1 MKESM
6 NREIYILGE
15 TALPPV
21 VRLEAGEKRSAAF
34 VVPRGVSGSFEVVY
48 ELAGEGAELDLTGV
62 YACCGEQKVDFRITV
77 RHLCAGCISHQ
88 LFKGLAED
96 EARVKFE
103 GLVYVAAGAEKT
115 EALQENHSL
124 LLSENAFVQS
134 SPQLEIYADDVVCS
148 HGATV
153 GSLDENEQFYMRSR
167 GISLEEARRLQ
178 ILSFLSPVLE
188 GLPEK
193 KIITIFASALG

>member
-1 MKESM
+1 M

-15 TALPPV
+15 TVLPPV

-77 RHLCAGCISHQ
+77 RHLCAGCVSHQ

-103 GLVYVAAGAEKT
+103 GLVYVASGAEKT

>member
-1 MKESM
+1 M
-6 NREIYILGE
+6 NREVYILGE
-15 TALPPV
+15 TVLPPV

>member
-1 MKESM
+1 M

-15 TALPPV
+15 TILPPV

-34 VVPRGVSGSFEVVY
+34 LVPRGVSGSFEVVY

-77 RHLCAGCISHQ
+77 RHLCAGCVSHQ

-103 GLVYVAAGAEKT
+103 GLVYVASGAEKT

>member
-1 MKESM
+1 M

-15 TALPPV
+15 TVLPPV

-124 LLSENAFVQS
+124 LLSENAFVQR

>member
-1 MKESM
+1 M
-6 NREIYILGE
+6 NRKIYILGE
-15 TALPPV
+15 TVLPPV

-48 ELAGEGAELDLTGV
+48 ELVGEGAELDLTGV

-77 RHLCAGCISHQ
+77 RHLCAGCVSHQ

>member
-1 MKESM
+1 M

-15 TALPPV
+15 TVLPPV

-34 VVPRGVSGSFEVVY
+34 LVPRGVSGSVEVVY
-48 ELAGEGAELDLTGV
+48 GLAGEGAERDLTGV

-77 RHLCAGCISHQ
+77 RHLCAGCVSHQ

-178 ILSFLSPVLE
+178 ILSFLSPVME

>member
-1 MKESM
+1 M

-15 TALPPV
+15 TVLPPL

-34 VVPRGVSGSFEVVY
+34 LVPRGVSGSFEVVY

-77 RHLCAGCISHQ
+77 RHLCAGCVSHQ

>member
-1 MKESM
+1 M
-6 NREIYILGE
+6 NRKIYILGE
-15 TALPPV
+15 TVLPPV

-77 RHLCAGCISHQ
+77 RHLCAGCVSHQ

-134 SPQLEIYADDVVCS
+134 SPQLEIYADEVVCS

>member
-1 MKESM
+1 M

-15 TALPPV
+15 TVLPPV

-34 VVPRGVSGSFEVVY
+34 LVPRGVSGSFEVVY

-77 RHLCAGCISHQ
+77 RHLCAGCVSHQ

-188 GLPEK
+188 DLPEK
-193 KIITIFASALG
+193 KIITIFASALE

>member
-1 MKESM
+1 M
-6 NREIYILGE
+6 GE
-15 TALPPV
+15 TVLPPV

-34 VVPRGVSGSFEVVY
+34 LVPRGVSGSFEVVY

-77 RHLCAGCISHQ
+77 RHLCAGCVSHQ

-167 GISLEEARRLQ
+167 GISVEEARRLQ

>member
-1 MKESM
+1 M
-6 NREIYILGE
+6 NREIYILGD
-15 TALPPV
+15 TVLPPV

-34 VVPRGVSGSFEVVY
+34 LVPRGVSGSFEVVY

-77 RHLCAGCISHQ
+77 RHLCAGCVSHQ

>member
-1 MKESM
+1 M
-6 NREIYILGE
+6 
-15 TALPPV
+15 
-21 VRLEAGEKRSAAF
+21 
-34 VVPRGVSGSFEVVY
+34 
-48 ELAGEGAELDLTGV
+48 
-62 YACCGEQKVDFRITV
+62 
-77 RHLCAGCISHQ
+77 
-88 LFKGLAED
+88 
-96 EARVKFE
+96 KFE

>member
-1 MKESM
+1 M

-15 TALPPV
+15 TVLPPV

-34 VVPRGVSGSFEVVY
+34 LVPRGVSGSFEVVY

-77 RHLCAGCISHQ
+77 RHLCAGCVSHQ

-193 KIITIFASALG
+193 KIITIFAYALG

>member
-1 MKESM
+1 M
-6 NREIYILGE
+6 NRKIYILGE
-15 TALPPV
+15 TVLPPV

-34 VVPRGVSGSFEVVY
+34 LVPRGVSGSFEVVY

-77 RHLCAGCISHQ
+77 RHLCAGCVSHQ

>member
-1 MKESM
+1 M

-15 TALPPV
+15 TVLPPV

-77 RHLCAGCISHQ
+77 RHLCAGCVSHQ

-134 SPQLEIYADDVVCS
+134 SPQIEIYADDVVCS

>member
-1 MKESM
+1 M

-15 TALPPV
+15 TVLPPV

-77 RHLCAGCISHQ
+77 RHLCTGCISHQ

-96 EARVKFE
+96 EARVEFE

>member
-1 MKESM
+1 M

-15 TALPPV
+15 TVLPPV

-103 GLVYVAAGAEKT
+103 GLVYVATGAEKT

>member
-1 MKESM
+1 M

-15 TALPPV
+15 TVLPSV

-77 RHLCAGCISHQ
+77 RHLCAGCVSHQ
-88 LFKGLAED
+88 LFKGLADD

>member
-1 MKESM
+1 M

-34 VVPRGVSGSFEVVY
+34 LVPRGVSGSFEVVY

-77 RHLCAGCISHQ
+77 RHLCAGCVSHQ

>member
-1 MKESM
+1 M

-15 TALPPV
+15 TVLPPV

-34 VVPRGVSGSFEVVY
+34 LVPRGVSGSFEVVY

-96 EARVKFE
+96 EARVEFE

>member
-1 MKESM
+1 M

-15 TALPPV
+15 TVLPPV

-77 RHLCAGCISHQ
+77 RHLCAGCVSHQ

-193 KIITIFASALG
+193 KIITIFASALR

>member
-1 MKESM
+1 M
-6 NREIYILGE
+6 GE
-15 TALPPV
+15 TVLPPV

-34 VVPRGVSGSFEVVY
+34 LVPRGVSGSFEVVY

-77 RHLCAGCISHQ
+77 RHLCAGCVSHQ

-96 EARVKFE
+96 EARVKVE

>member
-1 MKESM
+1 M
-6 NREIYILGE
+6 GE
-15 TALPPV
+15 TILPPV
-21 VRLEAGEKRSAAF
+21 VRLEAGEKRSAVF

-77 RHLCAGCISHQ
+77 RHLCAGCVSHQ

-96 EARVKFE
+96 EARVEFE

>member
-1 MKESM
+1 M

-15 TALPPV
+15 TVLPSV

-124 LLSENAFVQS
+124 MLSENAFVQS

>member
-1 MKESM
+1 M

-15 TALPPV
+15 TVLPPV

-77 RHLCAGCISHQ
+77 RHLCAGCVSHQ

-96 EARVKFE
+96 EARVRFE

-134 SPQLEIYADDVVCS
+134 SPQLEIYADDVICS

>member
-1 MKESM
+1 M

-15 TALPPV
+15 TVLPPV

-134 SPQLEIYADDVVCS
+134 SPQLEIYAYDVVCS

>member
-1 MKESM
+1 MS
-6 NREIYILGE
+6 REIYILGE
-15 TALPPV
+15 TVLPPV
-21 VRLEAGEKRSAAF
+21 VRLEAGEKLSAAF

-77 RHLCAGCISHQ
+77 RHLCAGCVSHQ

>member
-1 MKESM
+1 M

-15 TALPPV
+15 TVLPPV
-21 VRLEAGEKRSAAF
+21 VGLEAGEKRSAAF

-77 RHLCAGCISHQ
+77 RHLCAGCVSHQ

-103 GLVYVAAGAEKT
+103 GLVYVATGAEKT

>member
-1 MKESM
+1 M

-15 TALPPV
+15 TVLPPV

-77 RHLCAGCISHQ
+77 KHLCAGCVSHQ

>member
-1 MKESM
+1 M

-15 TALPPV
+15 TVLPPV
-21 VRLEAGEKRSAAF
+21 VRLEAGEKRSAVF

-134 SPQLEIYADDVVCS
+134 SPQLEIYADDVACS

>member
-1 MKESM
+1 M

-15 TALPPV
+15 TVLPPV

-62 YACCGEQKVDFRITV
+62 YACCGEQEVDFRITV

>member
-1 MKESM
+1 M
-6 NREIYILGE
+6 
-15 TALPPV
+15 

-77 RHLCAGCISHQ
+77 RHLCAGCVSHQ

>member
-1 MKESM
+1 M

-15 TALPPV
+15 TVLPPV

-77 RHLCAGCISHQ
+77 RHLCAGCVSHQ

-134 SPQLEIYADDVVCS
+134 SPQLEIYADDVICS

-167 GISLEEARRLQ
+167 GISLEVARRLQ

>member
-1 MKESM
+1 M

-15 TALPPV
+15 TVLPPV

-34 VVPRGVSGSFEVVY
+34 LVPRGVSGSFEVVY
-48 ELAGEGAELDLTGV
+48 ELVGEGAELDLTGV

-77 RHLCAGCISHQ
+77 RHLCAGCVSHQ

>member
-1 MKESM
+1 M

-15 TALPPV
+15 TVLPPV
-21 VRLEAGEKRSAAF
+21 VRLEASEKRSAAF

-77 RHLCAGCISHQ
+77 RHLCAGCVSHQ

-134 SPQLEIYADDVVCS
+134 SPQLEIYADDVICS

>member
-1 MKESM
+1 M

-15 TALPPV
+15 TVLPPV

-48 ELAGEGAELDLTGV
+48 ELAGDGAELDLTGV
-62 YACCGEQKVDFRITV
+62 YACCGEQKVDFHITV
-77 RHLCAGCISHQ
+77 RHLCAGCVSHQ

>member
-1 MKESM
+1 M

-15 TALPPV
+15 TVLPPV

-34 VVPRGVSGSFEVVY
+34 VVSRGVSGSFEVVY

-77 RHLCAGCISHQ
+77 RHLCAGCVSHQ

-134 SPQLEIYADDVVCS
+134 SPQLEIYADDVICS